1 MNKMRNIYVFFSLS
15 LLFLF
20 AGCALMLVYTQ
31 IEGYQNLRQEIENDF
46 DTYTPFSYLA
56 NKIHSYDETSAISS
70 IQIEGISCLRLQDE
84 QTDTLIYVQDGK
96 LKELYTIQGT
106 AFDLEAGEE
115 LMDCEHLEIHL
126 KPHFIELEVND
137 QKLQIR
143 LHSEANV

>member
-46 DTYTPFSYLA
+46 ETYTPLSYLA

-70 IQIEGISCLRLQDE
+70 IEIEGISCLRLQDE
-84 QTDTLIYVQDGK
+84 QTDTLIYAQDGK

-126 KPHFIELEVND
+126 EPHFIELEVND

-143 LHSEANV
+143 LHSEAGV

>member
-31 IEGYQNLRQEIENDF
+31 IEGYQDLHFE
-46 DTYTPFSYLA
+46 TYTPLSYLA

-106 AFDLEAGEE
+106 DFDLEAGEE

-126 KPHFIELEVND
+126 EPHFIELEVND

-143 LHSEANV
+143 LHSEASV